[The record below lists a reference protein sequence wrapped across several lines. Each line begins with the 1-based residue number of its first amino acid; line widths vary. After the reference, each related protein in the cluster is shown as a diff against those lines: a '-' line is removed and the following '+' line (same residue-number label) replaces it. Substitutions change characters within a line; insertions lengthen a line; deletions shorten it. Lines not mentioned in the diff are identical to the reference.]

1 MKLVHSELAGAI
13 LDEREIVTEL
23 VIESPEVFREYIQ
36 ELHAQCEKHQEGR
49 FVLSEGE
56 KELDFAKKVELILN
70 PFALEINGRK
80 TVNRLYENLTEL
92 AKSEYMYKQTAEM
105 MGKLQEYLL
114 ELEQYIDDTL
124 EFDQM
129 IEMSALLKAVGM
141 KYEESAEN
149 LREYLGKYL
158 KIVIRGLEIRLV
170 IFVNIR
176 SFFDKTEIQ
185 ELIQEMRYQEVGCLF
200 IENHEMACLEGVK
213 RYIIDKDKCEIY

>member
-1 MKLVHSELAGAI
+1 MKLVHSELSGVI
-13 LDEREIVTEL
+13 LDEQEMLSEL

-36 ELHAQCEKHQEGR
+36 ELHAQCEKHQAGR

-56 KELDFAKKVELILN
+56 KELDFVRKVELILN

-149 LREYLGKYL
+149 LSEAWKL
-158 KIVIRGLEIRLV
+158 
-170 IFVNIR
+170 
-176 SFFDKTEIQ
+176 DW
-185 ELIQEMRYQEVGCLF
+185 
-200 IENHEMACLEGVK
+200 
-213 RYIIDKDKCEIY
+213 